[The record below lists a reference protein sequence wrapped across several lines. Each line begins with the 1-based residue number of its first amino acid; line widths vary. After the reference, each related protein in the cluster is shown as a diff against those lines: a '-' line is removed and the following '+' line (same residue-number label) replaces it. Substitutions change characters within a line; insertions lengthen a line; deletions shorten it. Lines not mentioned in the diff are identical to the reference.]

1 MNLWTAGSWYLPR
14 IYPIY
19 TVCENDSFDTSG
31 RIHISSRYIV
41 STSATSAMPKPCAT
55 SEAIPFSS
63 GDSHIKFG
71 DTSCFLKKLLVYF
84 PSPECLAYP
93 RTGQSAKSV
102 ADKASLWHRGWT
114 VGRMATIS
122 CCIIG
127 TNSMFGSLAEYE
139 PNIRSYDPFFN
150 PSTFAEVIS

>member
-1 MNLWTAGSWYLPR
+1 MWKIHNIISIYQPCCFTNSMNLWTAGSWYLPR

-102 ADKASLWHRGWT
+102 ADQSFF
-114 VGRMATIS
+114 MAQGMDCRKDGNDLLLYNRNKLYVWLT
-122 CCIIG
+122 C
-127 TNSMFGSLAEYE
+127 
-139 PNIRSYDPFFN
+139 R
-150 PSTFAEVIS
+150 V